1 MRRGMRGRL
10 KVAQGIGVLLVL
22 ASINGCK
29 KEAHTHQWWTVEAS
43 FIDGT
48 YPHSFWMQTREIDP
62 VSHSWW
68 QSPSYHSLSDTL
80 WSPNGEPC
88 SFYGPIDLSQTEFL
102 GEWSNPTGSS
112 YAFQIN
118 QHFQTS
124 DNSIQLVLNSPFWI
138 QLIGGRNE
146 NDSPQDGIS
155 LVRCDWCEEASNKPM
170 WFTPGRQPKPALIL
184 KGYVYPGQ
192 TMPARRSFDL
202 IVPGMGVERTVSID
216 IDHIG
221 DTASIACSL

>member
-10 KVAQGIGVLLVL
+10 KVANGIGVLLVL
-22 ASINGCK
+22 VTMNGCK

-68 QSPSYHSLSDTL
+68 QSPSHHSLSDTL